1 MTMDLC
7 LLGAEWT
14 LTETDRAR
22 MSAYVR
28 LQAFRIVGQ
37 KNVPPALHGGAKCPT
52 EALTL
57 SPMALGLDTRMII
70 YL

>member
-22 MSAYVR
+22 MSAYVNGCKPSG
-28 LQAFRIVGQ
+28 LWGKKKMFLLLYMEELHAPQ
-37 KNVPPALHGGAKCPT
+37 KPLPSLPWPQD
-52 EALTL
+52 LTL
-57 SPMALGLDTRMII
+57 E
-70 YL
+70 